1 MPSATRLLVSLLALI
16 AICCADAT
24 RVAQAQA
31 PGVSFTPQEQAWIK
45 AHPVVTMALD
55 QTNPPVIFRR
65 ADAVG
70 QPFAGACFDYAELA
84 ARNAGLTFR
93 YEGSTWDEALKK
105 GMAHQVDGVLCA
117 RDRPERKTR
126 LNFSSPY
133 MELPIAMATRLEHP
147 NTHLLSDYGNERI
160 AVVRGTV
167 RVPVLKAH
175 CPSCRVLEVGSPKEG
190 MELVQQRQAD
200 GFFDDLPVIQ
210 RGMTAAPGQFKI
222 SLLYYDSEAATVRLA
237 LRNDAP
243 ELLSIINKSLA
254 VITGAEHEQ
263 IRARWLN
270 GAEGAPV
277 QRALPFTAAQRT
289 WLEAH
294 PVIRVGIDSSR
305 APLEWRGEDG
315 ELRGI
320 SLDFLSRISEMLG
333 VRFELVACRDIA
345 DQVSRIEQRQVDL
358 VTSVAITPSRQRYMQ
373 VSDIY
378 LRTPVVIFGS
388 VGAPPVGGLAG
399 LKGKRVAVSART
411 STADTLAHDWPSIQT
426 IATSNFREATHLLR
440 TGQVSAIVGPLLT
453 GTHQLADMGASDV
466 QVVGETDYT
475 TPIGI
480 GVRSDWP
487 ELLPMVNMALD
498 AIPKNER
505 EAFRQKWSTV
515 HFTHEI
521 DYRPLGVLALAVL
534 IAVAFILQL
543 RVMVKRRTAELQ
555 AEVAARRAREED
567 IQQLNAVLE
576 ARVEQRTAELRQAN
590 EDLLLAADQLV
601 QTEKVASLGR
611 LVAGIAHE
619 LNTPLGS
626 TLTAA
631 TTLKAHLTAFRK
643 GLDAG
648 TLKRSTA
655 DDFVSQCQQACEII
669 ERNAYRAA
677 GLIDN
682 FKELAVDQASARRRS
697 FPLRRTVEEVVAT
710 HHNAWKVT
718 PHTITLEISDGIEMD
733 SFPGPLAQVLSNL
746 LENSLV
752 HGLKP
757 NQPGHVRIAATL
769 HGASVDLAYSDDGIG
784 IPTEF
789 RNKIYDPFFTTRL
802 GQGGSGL
809 GLYIVQTLVTGV
821 LGGQITVQSSPGQGT
836 IFHITL
842 PRIAPVLSDRT
853 ASAAHGLV
861 AVPTD
866 SAGAGIDA
874 AVGQK

>member
-1 MPSATRLLVSLLALI
+1 
-16 AICCADAT
+16 
-24 RVAQAQA
+24 
-31 PGVSFTPQEQAWIK
+31 
-45 AHPVVTMALD
+45 
-55 QTNPPVIFRR
+55 
-65 ADAVG
+65 
-70 QPFAGACFDYAELA
+70 
-84 ARNAGLTFR
+84 
-93 YEGSTWDEALKK
+93 
-105 GMAHQVDGVLCA
+105 
-117 RDRPERKTR
+117 
-126 LNFSSPY
+126 
-133 MELPIAMATRLEHP
+133 MELPIAMATRPDHAD
-147 NTHLLSDYGNERI
+147 THLLSDYGNERI

-175 CPSCRVLEVGSPKEG
+175 CPTCRLVEAGSPKEG
-190 MELVQQRQAD
+190 MEMVRQNQAD

-210 RGMTAAPGQFKI
+210 RVMTAAPGQFKI
-222 SLLYYDSEAATVRLA
+222 ALLYYDSEAATVRLA

-263 IRARWLN
+263 IRARWL
-270 GAEGAPV
+270 GGSEGAPV
-277 QRALPFTAAQRT
+277 QRALPFTPAQRA
-289 WLEAH
+289 WLQAH
-294 PVIRVGIDSSR
+294 PVLRVGVDSNR

-315 ELRGI
+315 EFRGI
-320 SLDFLSRISEMLG
+320 SLEVLNRVGEMLG
-333 VRFELVACRDIA
+333 VRFELVPCRDIS
-345 DQVSRIEQRQVDL
+345 DQLSRIEQRQIDL
-358 VTSVAITPSRQRYMQ
+358 LPSITITPSRQRYLQ
-373 VSDIY
+373 LSDY
-378 LRTPVVIFGS
+378 YMTTPIVIFS
-388 VGAPPVGGLAG
+388 RVGTPFTGGLAG
-399 LKGKRVAVSART
+399 LNGKRVAVSART
-411 STADTLAHDWPSIQT
+411 AVADNLAHDWPHIQ
-426 IATSNFREATHLLR
+426 AVPVSNFHEAARQLR
-440 TGQVSAIVGPLLT
+440 NGQVSAIVGPLLT
-453 GTHQLADMGASDV
+453 GTHQLAEMGATDV
-466 QVVGETDYT
+466 QVGGETEYT
-475 TPIGI
+475 TTVGI
-480 GVRSDWP
+480 GVRSDWS
-487 ELLPMVNMALD
+487 ELTPMVNMALATISKSD
-498 AIPKNER
+498 R
-505 EAFRQKWSTV
+505 EAFRLKWSTV
-515 HFTHEI
+515 HFAHDI
-521 DYRPLGVLALAVL
+521 DYRPLWALAAVVL

-590 EDLLLAADQLV
+590 EDLRLAADQLV

-710 HHNAWKVT
+710 HHNAWKAT
-718 PHTITLEISDGIEMD
+718 PHQIMLEIDDNIELD

-752 HGLKP
+752 HGL
-757 NQPGHVRIAATL
+757 QPSHPGQVRIGATQ
-769 HGASVDLAYSDDGIG
+769 HGANIDLVYSDDGIG
-784 IPTEF
+784 IPAEF

-821 LGGQITVQSSPGQGT
+821 LGGHITVQSSPGHGT
-836 IFHITL
+836 VFHITL
-842 PRIAPVLSDRT
+842 PLIAPVLSDST
-853 ASAAHGLV
+853 ASAAHGML
-861 AVPTD
+861 AVPAA
-866 SAGAGIDA
+866 SAGKGANSRLASDLQ
-874 AVGQK
+874 VR